1 MRTVVVLIFVMVAFA
16 LATAL
21 LLEPRWVLRKLLS
34 PVRTFVLRSHRML
47 GRVRQRSGAHHGHDH
62 AK

>member
-47 GRVRQRSGAHHGHDH
+47 GRVRHRSGAHHEHDH